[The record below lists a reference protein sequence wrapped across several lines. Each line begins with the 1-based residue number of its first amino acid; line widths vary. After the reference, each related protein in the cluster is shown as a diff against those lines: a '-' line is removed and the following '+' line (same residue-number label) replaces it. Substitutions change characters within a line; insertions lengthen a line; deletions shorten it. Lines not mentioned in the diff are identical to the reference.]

1 MDKKNET
8 QEVSSSN
15 EKTLSSE
22 KLEAIQNE
30 AQQELTNKP
39 LMKEDSTQPLQE
51 NDTSNSKEDS
61 TPYQDQT
68 TSPMDEPLFATVD
81 GEKVEET
88 ILDSDETEDDPS
100 QELLHGVEEA
110 IKEEEVTALEAQ
122 LEGIDDTIR
131 SLMSKYKLTMY
142 ILVAS
147 IVVYLLF
154 LFVFRPTWAT
164 YVVIATCIIMLVLA
178 VVNTR
183 ISKKIQ
189 QLAVT
194 RKTVRQSLEK
204 LKTNGEDEKEPSVEE
219 IKEEAIV
226 ANATSMNDLPKQYT
240 VLDDVQFQD
249 GKIAPHVVVSP
260 YGIAVVGDPNL
271 KDEIQADLDILEIS
285 SPIFFYDPT
294 TDVATLVENIQM
306 EKQIVLNEEQIY
318 TLLKEFV
325 GL

>member
-8 QEVSSSN
+8 QEASSAR
-15 EKTLSSE
+15 ETLSSE
-22 KLEAIQNE
+22 TLEDIQNE
-30 AQQELTNKP
+30 AQQDLTNKP
-39 LMKEDSTQPLQE
+39 FVKEDSTKPLQDKDTPTFQKEEE
-51 NDTSNSKEDS
+51 NS
-61 TPYQDQT
+61 TQEQT
-68 TSPMDEPLFATVD
+68 TATREEPLFAKVD
-81 GEKVEET
+81 GEPVEET
-88 ILDSDETEDDPS
+88 ILDQEETEKDPS
-100 QELLHGVEEA
+100 QKLLHVIEEA
-110 IKEEEVTALEAQ
+110 INEEEVTALETQ
-122 LEGIDDTIR
+122 LEGIDDAIR

-142 ILVAS
+142 ILVAC

-154 LFVFRPTWAT
+154 LFVFRPAWAT

-204 LKTNGEDEKEPSVEE
+204 LKNNGESEQEASAQE

-226 ANATSMNDLPKQYT
+226 ANATSINDLPKQYT
-240 VLDDVQFQD
+240 VLDDVPFQD
-249 GKIAPHVVVSP
+249 GKTASHVVVSP
-260 YGIAVVGDPNL
+260 YGIAVVGDQNL
-271 KDEIQADLDILEIS
+271 KEEIQVDLDLLGIS
-285 SPIFFYDPT
+285 SPIFFYDPN

-306 EKQIVLNEEQIY
+306 EKQIVLDEEQIY
-318 TLLKEFV
+318 TLLKQFV